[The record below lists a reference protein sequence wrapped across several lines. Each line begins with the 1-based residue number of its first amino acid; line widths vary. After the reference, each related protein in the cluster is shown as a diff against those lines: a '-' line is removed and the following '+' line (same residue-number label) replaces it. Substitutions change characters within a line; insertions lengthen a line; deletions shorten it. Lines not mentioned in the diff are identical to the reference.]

1 MGSLR
6 DCFYVTGKA
15 SARRPWTSIWIG
27 IIIVAIGS
35 LGFINMQS
43 TVSYFYFRYRS
54 LFYCI
59 CDAKSLQILLIKG
72 LSA

>member
-6 DCFYVTGKA
+6 NCFYVTGKA

-43 TVSYFYFRYRS
+43 TVSYLIFAIALFFTAFATAKAFRYS
-54 LFYCI
+54 
-59 CDAKSLQILLIKG
+59 
-72 LSA
+72 